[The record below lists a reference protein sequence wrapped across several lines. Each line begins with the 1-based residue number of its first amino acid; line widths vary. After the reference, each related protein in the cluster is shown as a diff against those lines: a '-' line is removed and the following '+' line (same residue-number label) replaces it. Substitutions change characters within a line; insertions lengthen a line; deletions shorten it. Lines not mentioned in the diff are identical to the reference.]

1 VLRDSWGRFFFLF
14 FPRVNIE
21 SSFKKILFI
30 IFFLSISSLNIKL
43 RILKWAF
50 INIHNEDTADQTR
63 SSTITSM
70 ETKTRVLGRDKEGK
84 EPNCKDDRTPF
95 ARVPSHLWRHAGW
108 HASFRSA
115 ARSVGTMPPMI

>member
-1 VLRDSWGRFFFLF
+1 MILGDVF
-14 FPRVNIE
+14 FPIFSARKYWKLIQENSVYY
-21 SSFKKILFI
+21 
-30 IFFLSISSLNIKL
+30 FFLSISSLNIKL

-63 SSTITSM
+63 SSIITSM
-70 ETKTRVLGRDKEGK
+70 ETETRVLGRDKEGK